1 MTDGGRHD
9 KVRGRSAMSHS
20 RGSYLPV
27 AILVAATLAACA
39 EEPAATPGPSQGQG
53 QTSSAEPSEEP
64 SAPPVVGDREEW
76 IVFQGAEL
84 GLTFIRP
91 DGTGNHVI
99 LGPPGYQVHPD

>member
-27 AILVAATLAACA
+27 AILVAATGLRRRARRH
-39 EEPAATPGPSQGQG
+39 PGPFSRPGR